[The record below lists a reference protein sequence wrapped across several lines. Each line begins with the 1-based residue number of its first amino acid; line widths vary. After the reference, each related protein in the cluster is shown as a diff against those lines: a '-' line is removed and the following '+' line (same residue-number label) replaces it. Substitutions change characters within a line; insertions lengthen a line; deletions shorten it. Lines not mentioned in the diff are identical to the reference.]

1 MLIKKIL
8 KSYDYSLVAVYLF
21 LCFFGLIMIY
31 SASMV
36 TAVEIYGYSSD
47 HFYKKQLFNILIG
60 FAAFLFAAAFP
71 YKAFT
76 KFKFPLKAVIFGTI
90 GLLLAVHFIGVEVNG
105 AQSWIDTGIMR
116 IQPSEFAKLSVIIY
130 LSAVYAKKQDYIDQ
144 LNVGVM
150 PPLLLFGFICF
161 LVFLEPD
168 YGTAGIIF
176 VIGCFVILCSGISFK
191 MFFKLGALG
200 AGLLILVSPLIY
212 LGRKYIFTTERVG
225 RIHAYLDP
233 FQYAQGDGYQLVNSY
248 LAIGAGGLKG
258 LGLGQGIQ
266 KLGYLPESHTDFIM
280 AIIVEELGLL
290 GVAFVILG
298 LSYIVLRGIY
308 TGVKSRDPFG
318 TMLAV
323 GISSMIGLQ
332 AFINLGGVSGVI
344 PITGVPLPFVSYG
357 GSSLLVLSLSMGVLV
372 NVSMFVKYDEKYG
385 KKKES
390 SAVNDSREVKN
401 VYNIH
406 H

>member
-8 KSYDYSLVAVYLF
+8 KSYDYSLIAVYVF
-21 LCFFGLIMIY
+21 LCFFGSIMIY

-36 TAVEIYGYSSD
+36 TAVEFYETSSD
-47 HFYKKQLFNILIG
+47 HFYKKQLFNIFIG
-60 FAAFLFAAAFP
+60 FAAFFIAAVFP

-76 KFKFPLKAVIFGTI
+76 KFKIPLKAVIFGTI

-116 IQPSEFAKLSVIIY
+116 IQPSEFAKLAVIIY
-130 LSAVYAKKQDYIDQ
+130 LSAVYAKKQDYINQ
-144 LNVGVM
+144 LNVGIM
-150 PPLLLFGFICF
+150 PPLLLFWFICF

-168 YGTAGIIF
+168 YGSAGIIF
-176 VIGCFVILCSGISFK
+176 AIGCFVILCSGISFK
-191 MFFKLGALG
+191 MFFKLGAVG
-200 AGLLILVSPLIY
+200 ALVLLVLSPFIY
-212 LGRKYIFTTERVG
+212 LGRNYIFTDVRMG

-233 FQYAQGDGYQLVNSY
+233 FKFAESEGYQLVNSY
-248 LAIGAGGLKG
+248 LAIGAGGIKG

-266 KLGYLPESHTDFIM
+266 KLGYLPEAHTDFIM
-280 AIIVEELGLL
+280 AIIIEELGLL
-290 GVAFVILG
+290 GVAFVLLG

-332 AFINLGGVSGVI
+332 AFINLGGVSGLI

-390 SAVNDSREVKN
+390 NAVNNRSEAKN
-401 VYNIH
+401 LYNINH
-406 H
+406 

>member
-8 KSYDYSLVAVYLF
+8 KSYDYSLIAVYIF

-31 SASMV
+31 SSSMV
-36 TAVEIYGYSSD
+36 MAVEFYEASSD
-47 HFYKKQLFNILIG
+47 HFYKKQLFNIFIG
-60 FAAFLFAAAFP
+60 FAAFIFAAAFP

-76 KFKFPLKAVIFGTI
+76 RIKFALKLLMFLTI

-105 AQSWIDTGIMR
+105 AQSWINIGFMQ

-130 LSAVYAKKQDYIDQ
+130 LSGVYAKKQAYIDQ

-150 PPLLLFGFICF
+150 PPLLLFGFVCS

-191 MFFKLGALG
+191 MFFKLGGIGALFF
-200 AGLLILVSPLIY
+200 LLASPVIY
-212 LGRKYIFTTERVG
+212 LGRNFIFTDERMG

-233 FQYAQGDGYQLVNSY
+233 FKYAQGEGYQLVNSY
-248 LAIGAGGLKG
+248 LAIGAGGIKG

-290 GVAFVILG
+290 GVSFVILG
-298 LSYIVLRGIY
+298 LAYIVLRGIY
-308 TGVKSRDPFG
+308 TGIKSRDPFG
-318 TMLAV
+318 TMLAI

-372 NVSMFVKYDEKYG
+372 NVSMFVKYDEKYRT
-385 KKKES
+385 KKEKPAENNS
-390 SAVNDSREVKN
+390 ETN
-401 VYNIH
+401 NIYSIH
-406 H
+406 Q

>member
-8 KSYDYSLVAVYLF
+8 KSYDYSLIAVYAF
-21 LCFFGLIMIY
+21 LVFFGLIMIY

-36 TAVEIYGYSSD
+36 TAVEYYELSSD
-47 HFYKKQLFNILIG
+47 HFYQKQLFNIFIG
-60 FAAFLFAAAFP
+60 FGAFLFAAAFP

-76 KFKFPLKAVIFGTI
+76 RFKLPLKLVLFGTI
-90 GLLLAVHFIGVEVNG
+90 GLLLAVHFVGDEVNG
-105 AQSWIDTGIMR
+105 AQSWLDVGFMQ
-116 IQPSEFAKLSVIIY
+116 IQPSEFAKLTVIIY
-130 LSAVYAKKQDYIDQ
+130 LAAVYAKKQDYIDQ

-176 VIGCFVILCSGISFK
+176 AIGCFVILCSGISFK
-191 MFFKLGALG
+191 MFFKLGVVG
-200 AGLLILVSPLIY
+200 AVLMLVLSPFIY
-212 LGRKYIFTTERVG
+212 LGRNYIFTDERVG

-233 FQYAQGDGYQLVNSY
+233 FKYAQGEGYQLVNSY
-248 LAIGAGGLKG
+248 LAIGAGGIKG

-280 AIIVEELGLL
+280 AIIVEELGLF
-290 GVAFVILG
+290 GVAFVIVG
-298 LSYIVLRGIY
+298 LAYIVLRGIY

-318 TMLAV
+318 TMLAI

-372 NVSMFVKYDEKYG
+372 NVSMFVKYEEKYRTQ
-385 KKKES
+385 KDKPVVDS
-390 SAVNDSREVKN
+390 SEVKN
-401 VYNIH
+401 VYSIH
-406 H
+406 Q

>member
-8 KSYDYSLVAVYLF
+8 KSYDYSLIAVYLF
-21 LCFFGLIMIY
+21 LVIFGLIMIY

-36 TAVEIYGYSSD
+36 TAVEFYETSSD
-47 HFYKKQLFNILIG
+47 HFYKKQLFNIIIG
-60 FAAFLFAAAFP
+60 FGAFLFAAAFP
-71 YKAFT
+71 YKAFI
-76 KFKFPLKAVIFGTI
+76 KFKLPLKILLFGTI
-90 GLLLAVHFIGVEVNG
+90 GLLLSVHFIGVEVNR
-105 AQSWIDTGIMR
+105 AQSWVNIGFMQL
-116 IQPSEFAKLSVIIY
+116 QPSEFAKLSVIIY
-130 LSAVYAKKQDYIDQ
+130 LAAVYAKKQNYIDQ

-191 MFFKLGALG
+191 MFFKLGAVG
-200 AGLLILVSPLIY
+200 AALLLVLSPFIY
-212 LGRKYIFTTERVG
+212 LGRRFIFTEERVG

-233 FQYAQGDGYQLVNSY
+233 FQYAQGEGYQLVNSY
-248 LAIGAGGLKG
+248 LAIGAGGVKG

-266 KLGYLPESHTDFIM
+266 KLGYLPEAHTDFIM

-298 LSYIVLRGIY
+298 LAYIVLRGIY

-357 GSSLLVLSLSMGVLV
+357 GSSLLVLSLSMGILV
-372 NVSMFVKYDEKYG
+372 NVSMFVKYDEKY
-385 KKKES
+385 KTKKEK
-390 SAVNDSREVKN
+390 SAVNSSEVKN
-401 VYNIH
+401 VYSINQ
-406 H
+406 